1 MSIDRIQRVKDY
13 LQLISSGG
21 VEEMLSTAEA
31 AQPASTLESA
41 DGGEVMEVVNKH
53 LDGAR
58 EGLRNLAHGNDIPL
72 DQLVDIEAIIIPD
85 KRPVFDIRNNTLV
98 APQGLLSG
106 AEQLW
111 TKLVTDA
118 ALRPRVET
126 VLSSIGRVELP
137 GQTAIPYGG
146 TGFVIGDGLLMTNRH
161 VAEIFARG
169 LGTVARFIPGRR
181 AGIDFRRDTD
191 AGTVFEVV
199 SVQMIHPFWDMA
211 LLKVDGLP
219 TTAAPLTLAL
229 DDARDLK
236 GTEVVVV
243 GYPAFDGRNPG
254 DVQDDLLHR
263 RYRVKRLQPG
273 QLQGN
278 FETNSFGKMVP
289 AGTHDCSTLGGNSG
303 SPVINLENGQVVGLH
318 FAGRYLERNYLVPSS
333 ALSRDS
339 RFIDSGAK
347 FSGTPPGDPN
357 EWRKWWISADE
368 GESVGTSTTRKGG
381 VAVGARNPQ
390 GVNATTSTALN
401 VGNRSVDIEI
411 PLRISVS
418 LGGVAARAPTV
429 EVGTEAVADE
439 EAPAPGG
446 AVVPNASGDYIG
458 RTGYDEFFLTRD
470 TNLPAI
476 AVPMPGALDPNVL
489 APTKMG
495 GQRLDYQNFSLMMHA
510 KRRLALVVASN
521 VTEEHKLRVPEVGR
535 DYSRKGLFNERWFAD
550 TRLEE
555 QYQLPDVFFS
565 KDSGAFDKGHIARRD
580 DVAWGPTFELL
591 LKGNVDSFHV
601 TNCSPQVAQYNRSD
615 EGVDN
620 WGDLENQVLAE
631 AATERLCVFSGPVLR
646 EDDRVF
652 VGAGPNNTIIR
663 ARIPTRF
670 WKIVVARV
678 PDGNGLAAFGFIL
691 EQDLSDVPL
700 EFAVSEEFIKSLYP
714 LEEISR
720 LTGVRFDPVL
730 IAADQFDELRG
741 LEVAMRAGAKRA
753 EVNGSGTQHQ
763 VG

>member
-1 MSIDRIQRVKDY
+1 MSTDRAQRLKDY

-21 VEEMLSTAEA
+21 VEEMLATAEA
-31 AQPASTLESA
+31 AQPAPTLEST
-41 DGGEVMEVVNKH
+41 GGTGVLEVVDKH
-53 LDGAR
+53 LDKAR
-58 EGLRNLAHGNDIPL
+58 DGLRKLAQGNDVPL

-85 KRPVFDIRNNTLV
+85 KRPVFDIRNNSIVL
-98 APQGLLSG
+98 PQGLLSG

-118 ALRPRVET
+118 ALTQRIEK
-126 VLSSIGRVELP
+126 VLPSIGRVELP

-169 LGTVARFIPGRR
+169 LGTTARFIPGRR

-191 AGTVFEVV
+191 PGAVFEVA
-199 SVQMIHPFWDMA
+199 SVLMIHPFWDMA
-211 LLKVDGLP
+211 VLKVDGLP
-219 TTAAPLTLAL
+219 AAAAPGTLAL

-236 GTEVVVV
+236 GTEVVIV

-263 RYRVKRLQPG
+263 RYQIKRLQPG
-273 QLQGN
+273 KLQGT

-339 RFIDSGAK
+339 RFVDTGAK

-357 EWRKWWISADE
+357 EWRKWWIRADE
-368 GESVGTSTTRKGG
+368 GESVGTATIAEGSA
-381 VAVGARNPQ
+381 AVSQGNQQ
-390 GVNATTSTALN
+390 GVSAATGSAVN
-401 VGNRSVDIEI
+401 VGNGLADIEI
-411 PLRISVS
+411 PIRISVS
-418 LGGVAARAPTV
+418 LGAVTARAPTV
-429 EVGTEAVADE
+429 EIGTESVAAE
-439 EAPAPGG
+439 ESPAPGG
-446 AVVPNASGDYIG
+446 AVVPKAPGDYIG
-458 RTGYDEFFLTRD
+458 RTGYDELFLSRGTQ
-470 TNLPAI
+470 LPPI
-476 AVPMPGALDPNVL
+476 AVPMPVASDPNVL
-489 APTKMG
+489 APTKVG
-495 GQRLDYQNFSLMMHA
+495 DHKLDYQNFSLMMHA

-521 VTEEHKLRVPEVGR
+521 ITEEHKLRMPEVGR
-535 DYSRKGLFNERWFAD
+535 DYSRKGLFNERWFPD
-550 TRLEE
+550 TRLDEK
-555 QYQLPDVFFS
+555 YQLPDVFFS
-565 KDSGAFDKGHIARRD
+565 KDSGAFDKGHVARRD
-580 DVAWGPTFELL
+580 DVAWGATFELL

-601 TNCSPQVAQYNRSD
+601 TNCSPQVARYNRSD
-615 EGVDN
+615 DGVDN
-620 WGDLENQVLAE
+620 WGDLENHVLAE
-631 AATERLCVFSGPVLR
+631 AATERLCVFAGPVLS

-652 VGAGPNNTIIR
+652 VGAGPNKTIIR

-670 WKIVVARV
+670 WKVVVARV
-678 PDGNGLAAFGFIL
+678 LDGNGLAAFGFML

-700 EFAVSEEFIKSLYP
+700 EFAVAEEFIKSLHS
-714 LEEISR
+714 LDEISH

-730 IAADQFDELRG
+730 LAADQCDELRG
-741 LEVAMRAGAKRA
+741 MEVAMRAGAKRA
-753 EVNGSGTQHQ
+753 GDRLI
-763 VG
+763 

>member
-1 MSIDRIQRVKDY
+1 MSIDRIQRVRDY
-13 LQLISSGG
+13 LQLVSSGG
-21 VEEMLSTAEA
+21 VEEMLSTAEV
-31 AQPASTLESA
+31 AQPATTLESI
-41 DGGEVMEVVNKH
+41 DGSEVMEVVDKH
-53 LDGAR
+53 LARAR
-58 EGLRNLAHGNDIPL
+58 EGLRNLAHGNDVPL

-85 KRPVFDIRNNTLV
+85 KRPVFDIRDNTLV
-98 APQGLLSG
+98 PPQGLLSG

-111 TKLVTDA
+111 TKLVSDT
-118 ALRPRVET
+118 ALRLRLET
-126 VLSSIGRVELP
+126 ALSSIGRVELP

-169 LGTVARFIPGRR
+169 LGTTARFIPGRR
-181 AGIDFRRDTD
+181 AGIDFRRDID
-191 AGTVFEVV
+191 SGTVFEVV

-219 TTAAPLTLAL
+219 LTAAPLTLAL

-263 RYRVKRLQPG
+263 RYQIKRLQPG

-347 FSGTPPGDPN
+347 FSGIPPGDPN
-357 EWRKWWISADE
+357 EWRMWWISADE
-368 GESVGTSTTRKGG
+368 SESVGTSTIGKGG
-381 VAVGARNPQ
+381 DAVGARTHQ
-390 GVNATTSTALN
+390 DVNVTTSTASS
-401 VGNRSVDIEI
+401 VRDSSVDIEI
-411 PLRISVS
+411 PLRINIS
-418 LGGVAARAPTV
+418 LGAVPARAPTV
-429 EVGTEAVADE
+429 EIGTEAVVAE

-446 AVVPNASGDYIG
+446 AVVPKMPGDYIG
-458 RTGYDEFFLTRD
+458 RTGYDELFLSKGAQ
-470 TNLPAI
+470 LPPI

-489 APTKMG
+489 APTKLG
-495 GQRLDYQNFSLMMHA
+495 DHKLDYQNFSLMMHA

-521 VTEEHKLRVPEVGR
+521 VTEEHKLRKPEAGR
-535 DYSRKGLFNERWFAD
+535 DYSRKGLFNERWFPD
-550 TRLEE
+550 TRLDEK
-555 QYQLPDVFFS
+555 YQLPDVFFS
-565 KDSGAFDKGHIARRD
+565 KDSGAFDKGHVARRD

-601 TNCSPQVAQYNRSD
+601 TNCSPQLARYNRSD

-620 WGDLENQVLAE
+620 WGDLENHVLAE
-631 AATERLCVFSGPVLR
+631 AATERLCVFAGPVLS

-652 VGAGPNNTIIR
+652 VGAGPKNTIIR

-670 WKIVVARV
+670 WKTVVARV
-678 PDGNGLAAFGFIL
+678 ADGNGLAAFGFML

-700 EFAVSEEFIKSLYP
+700 EFAVSDEFIKSLYP

-730 IAADQFDELRG
+730 IAADQFNELRG
-741 LEVAMRAGAKRA
+741 LEVAMRAGAK
-753 EVNGSGTQHQ
+753 SGK
-763 VG
+763 VKNLKR

>member
-31 AQPASTLESA
+31 AQPAPTLEST
-41 DGGEVMEVVNKH
+41 GGTEVMEVVDKH
-53 LDGAR
+53 LDKAL
-58 EGLRNLAHGNDIPL
+58 EGLRNLARGNDIPL

-85 KRPVFDIRNNTLV
+85 KRPVFDIRNNTLL

-118 ALRPRVET
+118 ALRPRIET

-169 LGTVARFIPGRR
+169 LGTLARFIPGRR

-219 TTAAPLTLAL
+219 ATAAPLTLAL

-263 RYRVKRLQPG
+263 RYQFKRLQPG

-339 RFIDSGAK
+339 RFVDSGAK

-368 GESVGTSTTRKGG
+368 GESVGTSTIAKGG
-381 VAVGARNPQ
+381 ATASQGYQQ
-390 GVNATTSTALN
+390 GVSAATGSAVI
-401 VGNRSVDIEI
+401 VGNGSTDIEI
-411 PLRISVS
+411 PIRISVS
-418 LGGVAARAPTV
+418 LGAVTARAPRV
-429 EVGTEAVADE
+429 EIGTEAMAAE

-446 AVVPNASGDYIG
+446 AVVPKMPGDYIG
-458 RTGYDEFFLTRD
+458 RTGYDELFLSRGTQ
-470 TNLPAI
+470 LPPI
-476 AVPMPGALDPNVL
+476 AVPMPGALDPKVL
-489 APTKMG
+489 APTKLG
-495 GQRLDYQNFSLMMHA
+495 DHKLDYQNFSLMMHA

-521 VTEEHKLRVPEVGR
+521 VTEEHKLRKPEAGR
-535 DYSRKGLFNERWFAD
+535 DYSRKGLFNERWFPDA
-550 TRLEE
+550 RLDEN
-555 QYQLPDVFFS
+555 YQLPDVFFS
-565 KDSGAFDKGHIARRD
+565 KDSGAFDKGHVARRD

-601 TNCSPQVAQYNRSD
+601 TNCSPQLARYNRSD

-620 WGDLENQVLAE
+620 WGDLENHVLAE
-631 AATERLCVFSGPVLR
+631 AATERLCVFAGPVLS

-652 VGAGPNNTIIR
+652 VGAGPKNTIIR

-670 WKIVVARV
+670 WKTVVARV
-678 PDGNGLAAFGFIL
+678 ADGNGLAAFGFML

-700 EFAVSEEFIKSLYP
+700 EFAVSDEFIKSLYP

-730 IAADQFDELRG
+730 IAADQFNELRG
-741 LEVAMRAGAKRA
+741 LEVAMRAGAK
-753 EVNGSGTQHQ
+753 SGK
-763 VG
+763 VKNLKR